1 MIMTNTALVTGI
13 LAAGGYTHAIDSLKS
28 VLISLGSSI
37 GAVMLI
43 YGAIKFAMAFRQMDQ
58 NGEHQG
64 LYTIAAGSI
73 LIGLSTLVSALM

>member
-1 MIMTNTALVTGI
+1 MENIVTQAGI
-13 LAAGGYTHAIDSLKS
+13 LAASYTGAIDSLKG
-28 VLISLGSSI
+28 VLISIGSSI

-43 YGAIKFAMAFRQMDQ
+43 FGAIKFAMALRNVDQ

-73 LIGLSTLVSALM
+73 LIGLSALVNALM